1 MTDMKLLVLVALLH
15 LLAYVTATPQILTDN
30 SFGNQVQVTLCHD
43 FNYNEDASPADSIAC
58 QETRLL
64 TPGKCYS
71 ISDAAPGSSWIWAD
85 GLSSAEFNSHEVSH
99 CTFFETLT
107 CGGNSADITGDVPDF
122 RYVGPPG
129 GFDNMA
135 QSLICWGK

>member
-1 MTDMKLLVLVALLH
+1 MTDMKLPVLVALLH
-15 LLAYVTATPQILTDN
+15 LLAYVTAAPQILTDN

-64 TPGKCYS
+64 TPGQCYS

-85 GLSSAEFNSHEVSH
+85 GLH
-99 CTFFETLT
+99 L
-107 CGGNSADITGDVPDF
+107 P
-122 RYVGPPG
+122 
-129 GFDNMA
+129 
-135 QSLICWGK
+135 SLIVMKLATAPSSKHSLAVGIRLI